1 MKKTISKKTK
11 SMAITYGMVIAA
23 YILVQ
28 VLVSTGNLSSLL
40 QGLLVPLCIYSIMA
54 VSLNLTVGILGEL
67 SLGHAGFMCIGAFA
81 GAFFSKCMVGTMPD
95 GLRFLCAILIGA
107 LLAGVFGL
115 LIGIPVLRLK
125 GDYLAIVTLAFGEIV
140 KNLINA
146 FYVGRDSKG
155 FHISMESS
163 IALGLEPD
171 GEVIIKGAQG
181 ITRTPQDSTFTIGV
195 ILLLIT
201 LFIVLNFIHSR
212 SGRAVMAIRD
222 NRIAAESVGIN
233 VTKYKLMAFMI
244 SAALAGV
251 AGVLYAH
258 NLTTLTALPKNFG
271 YNQSIMILIFV
282 VLGGIGNIR
291 GSIIGAVVLTLFP
304 ELMRSLQDY
313 RMLVYAIVLIG
324 MMLFSWSPKARDFRE
339 KYSPKRLL
347 AQKKA
352 KKQAQETVSE
362 TVVSKDKK
370 EGE

>member
-1 MKKTISKKTK
+1 MKKMKLDKNLK
-11 SMAITYGMVIAA
+11 SSLITYGMVVVF
-23 YILVQ
+23 YIVMQSLVM
-28 VLVSTGNLSSLL
+28 TGNISSLMK
-40 QGLLVPLCIYSIMA
+40 GLLVPLCIYSIMA

-81 GAFFSKCMVGTMPD
+81 GAFFSKCMNGAMPD
-95 GLRFLCAILIGA
+95 LLRFVCAILIGA
-107 LLAGVFGL
+107 AVAALFGF

-125 GDYLAIVTLAFGEIV
+125 GDYLAIVTLGFGEII
-140 KNLINA
+140 KNLVNV
-146 FYVGRDSKG
+146 FYVGRDSEG
-155 FHISMESS
+155 FHFSMKDAMS
-163 IALGLEPD
+163 LDMLED

-181 ITRTPQDSTFTIGV
+181 ITKTPQDSNFTIAV

-201 LFIVLNFIHSR
+201 LFIVLNFVNSR

-233 VTKYKLMAFMI
+233 ITKYKLMAFSI

-291 GSIIGAVVLTLFP
+291 GSVIGAVVLTVLP

-313 RMLVYAIVLIG
+313 RMLIYAVVLIG
-324 MMLFSWSPKARDFRE
+324 VMLFTWAPKAKELRE
-339 KYSPKRLL
+339 RYSLKRLL
-347 AQKKA
+347 EAKLA
-352 KKQAQETVSE
+352 KKG
-362 TVVSKDKK
+362 DK
-370 EGE
+370 